1 MYKEH
6 VVVCVIPARGGSKG
20 LTGKNIKMF
29 CGKPLIAHTIEQA
42 KQSNYIDHVIVST
55 EDEAIAQISLEY
67 GAEVPFIRPME
78 LAGDSSSTVDVLL
91 HAINWFENKDQYLFD
106 ILVLLHVTTPLRS
119 VEDIDKSIVLLVE
132 EKADN
137 VFSVAESHRN
147 PYFNMVEE
155 DSDGFVRLVKEGCFS
170 TRQSAPKVYDMNSS
184 IYVWWKELLK
194 QKKKIF
200 LDKTKIYIMP
210 KERSIDIDDNLDFK
224 IAEIMMSERKKIVN
238 EVVHEKM

>member
-1 MYKEH
+1 MYKDH

-20 LTGKNIKMF
+20 LPGKNIKMF

-42 KQSNYIDHVIVST
+42 KQSKYIDRAIVST
-55 EDEAIAQISLEY
+55 EDNEIAQISLEY

-78 LAGDSSSTVDVLL
+78 LAGDSVATIDVLL
-91 HAINWFENKDQYLFD
+91 HAINWLEYKEQYPFK

-119 VEDIDKSIVLLVE
+119 VEDIDNSIALLVE

-137 VFSVAESHRN
+137 IFSVAEAYRN
-147 PYFNMVEE
+147 PYFNMIEINKN
-155 DSDGFVRLVKEGCFS
+155 GYAALVKKGIFT
-170 TRQSAPKVYDMNSS
+170 TRQEAPLVYDMNSS

-194 QKKKIF
+194 EKKKIF

-210 KERSIDIDDNLDFK
+210 KERSIDIDDAIDFRL
-224 IAEIMMSERKKIVN
+224 AEILKGNIF
-238 EVVHEKM
+238 